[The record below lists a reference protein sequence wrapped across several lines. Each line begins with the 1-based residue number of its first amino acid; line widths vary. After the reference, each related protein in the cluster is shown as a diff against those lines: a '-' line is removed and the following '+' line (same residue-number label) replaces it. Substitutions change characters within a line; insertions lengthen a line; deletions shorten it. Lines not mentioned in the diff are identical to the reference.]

1 MLIEIKNQP
10 KSIIKNIP
18 SKPGT
23 YRMLDSGEKVLYVGK
38 AKNLKKRI
46 PSYFNKNEAHSKTR
60 LLMSNVASL
69 DLTVT
74 NTENEALILEY
85 SLIKRYRPK
94 YNVVLR
100 DDKSY
105 PYIYVSSHQ
114 DFPRI
119 EFQRKN
125 KVQKGEYFGP
135 YPNVMA
141 VRETLT
147 ELQKIFRVR
156 QCKDSYFRN
165 RSRPCLQYQI
175 KRCSAPC
182 VSLIK
187 KNEYTQD
194 VRSTISFL
202 RGKNT
207 SIISELIKKMDLQSD
222 QQNYEEALR
231 YRDQIKRLKEIQAKQ
246 LAISNKKYDMDV
258 IGIATN
264 GIVHCVTVLFIRD
277 GSILGSKNH
286 FPKIKNC
293 EDKEIIQEGFI
304 LQHYFEIEPPSEII
318 LSEEIYN
325 KKWIENSLKT
335 KYRKKIKLN
344 NNVRGN
350 RLEWQELANK
360 NARSGLEYKLSV
372 DSSIEIKLK
381 SLGKLI
387 LNGRVPKRME
397 CVDVSHISGE
407 ATVASCVVFDK
418 NGPLK
423 SDYRR
428 YNIKTTQ
435 IGDDYAAMAEAIL
448 RRYKKIKNKD
458 EKKPDILFIDGGKGQ
473 LSKVNEILKSLEI
486 NDLSVAAIA
495 KGKERKSGDE
505 TIYLDNSKNILKVSS
520 HSPAFHYI
528 QQIRDEAHRFAVT
541 GHRIRRKINR
551 KSSKLD
557 GIEGLGSVKKRELLK
572 QFGGIQGVLIASVD
586 DLRKVKGISKD
597 LAVRISNNLHN

>member
-1 MLIEIKNQP
+1 MLIEIKDHP
-10 KSIIKNIP
+10 TRIIKNIP

-46 PSYFNKNEAHSKTR
+46 PSYFNKNESHGKTR
-60 LLMSNVASL
+60 LLMSNVTSL

-125 KVQKGEYFGP
+125 KALKGEYFGP

-147 ELQKIFRVR
+147 ELQKIFKVR

-182 VSLIK
+182 VNLIK
-187 KNEYTQD
+187 KDEYSQD

-202 RGKNT
+202 GGKNT
-207 SIISELIKKMDLQSD
+207 SIINQLIKKMDLQSN

-246 LAISNKKYDMDV
+246 LAISNKKYDMDI

-264 GIVHCVTVLFIRD
+264 GNIHCVTVLFIRG

-293 EDKEIIQEGFI
+293 ENKEIIQEGFI

-325 KKWIENSLKT
+325 KEWIQNSLKT

-350 RLEWQELANK
+350 RLKWQELANK

-372 DSSIEIKLK
+372 DSSTEIKLK

-387 LNGRVPKRME
+387 LNGRIPERME
-397 CVDVSHISGE
+397 CIDVSHISGE

-448 RRYKKIKNKD
+448 RRYKKVKNKT

-473 LSKVNEILKSLEI
+473 LSRVNEILKSLEMS
-486 NDLSVAAIA
+486 DLSVAAIA
-495 KGKERKSGDE
+495 KGKDRKSGDE
-505 TIYLDNSKNILKVSS
+505 TIYVNDSKNILKVSS

-557 GIEGLGSVKKRELLK
+557 GIEGLGPVKKRELLK
-572 QFGGIQGVLIASVD
+572 QFGGIQGVLIASID
-586 DLRKVKGISKD
+586 DLRKVRGISKD
-597 LAVRISNNLHN
+597 LAVRISNNLHK

>member
-1 MLIEIKNQP
+1 
-10 KSIIKNIP
+10 
-18 SKPGT
+18 
-23 YRMLDSGEKVLYVGK
+23 
-38 AKNLKKRI
+38 
-46 PSYFNKNEAHSKTR
+46 
-60 LLMSNVASL
+60 
-69 DLTVT
+69 
-74 NTENEALILEY
+74 
-85 SLIKRYRPK
+85 
-94 YNVVLR
+94 
-100 DDKSY
+100 
-105 PYIYVSSHQ
+105 
-114 DFPRI
+114 
-119 EFQRKN
+119 
-125 KVQKGEYFGP
+125 
-135 YPNVMA
+135 
-141 VRETLT
+141 
-147 ELQKIFRVR
+147 
-156 QCKDSYFRN
+156 
-165 RSRPCLQYQI
+165 
-175 KRCSAPC
+175 
-182 VSLIK
+182 
-187 KNEYTQD
+187 
-194 VRSTISFL
+194 
-202 RGKNT
+202 
-207 SIISELIKKMDLQSD
+207 MDLQSN

-264 GIVHCVTVLFIRD
+264 GNIHCVTVLFIRG

-293 EDKEIIQEGFI
+293 ENKEIIQEGFI

-325 KKWIENSLKT
+325 KEWIQNSLKT

-350 RLEWQELANK
+350 RLKWQELANK

-381 SLGKLI
+381 SLGELI
-387 LNGRVPKRME
+387 LNGRIPERME
-397 CVDVSHISGE
+397 CIDVSHISGE

-448 RRYKKIKNKD
+448 RRYKKVKNRT

-473 LSKVNEILKSLEI
+473 LNRVNEILQKLKIS
-486 NDLSVAAIA
+486 NLSVAAIA
-495 KGKERKSGDE
+495 KGKDRKSGDE
-505 TIYLDNSKNILKVSS
+505 TVYVNDSKNILKVSS

-557 GIEGLGSVKKRELLK
+557 GIEGLGPVKKRELLK
-572 QFGGIQGVLIASVD
+572 QFGGIQGVLIASID
-586 DLRKVKGISKD
+586 DLRKVSGISKG
-597 LAVRISNNLHN
+597 LAVRISNNLHK

>member
-1 MLIEIKNQP
+1 MLIEIKDHP
-10 KSIIKNIP
+10 TRIIKNIP

-23 YRMLDSGEKVLYVGK
+23 YRMLDSDEKVLYVGK

-46 PSYFNKNEAHSKTR
+46 PNYFNKNESHGKTR
-60 LLMSNVASL
+60 LLMSNVTSL

-125 KVQKGEYFGP
+125 KALKGEYFGP

-147 ELQKIFRVR
+147 ELQKIFKVR

-182 VSLIK
+182 VNLIK
-187 KNEYTQD
+187 KDVYSQD

-207 SIISELIKKMDLQSD
+207 SIINQLIKKMDLQSN

-258 IGIATN
+258 IGIATDGN
-264 GIVHCVTVLFIRD
+264 IHCVTVIFIRG

-293 EDKEIIQEGFI
+293 ENKEIIQEGFI

-325 KKWIENSLKT
+325 KEWIQNSLKT

-350 RLEWQELANK
+350 RLKWQELANK

-372 DSSIEIKLK
+372 DSSTETKLK
-381 SLGKLI
+381 NLGKLI
-387 LNGRVPKRME
+387 LNGRIPERME
-397 CVDVSHISGE
+397 CIDVSHISGE

-435 IGDDYAAMAEAIL
+435 IGDDYAAMAEAIF
-448 RRYKKIKNKD
+448 RRYKKVKNKT

-473 LSKVNEILKSLEI
+473 LSRVNEILKSLEMS
-486 NDLSVAAIA
+486 DLSVVAIA
-495 KGKERKSGDE
+495 KGKDRKSGDE
-505 TIYLDNSKNILKVSS
+505 TIYVNDSKNILKVPS
-520 HSPAFHYI
+520 HSPAFLYI

-557 GIEGLGSVKKRELLK
+557 GIEGLGPVKKRELLK
-572 QFGGIQGVLIASVD
+572 QFGGIQGVLIASID
-586 DLRKVKGISKD
+586 DLRKVRGISKD
-597 LAVRISNNLHN
+597 LAVRISNNLHK

>member
-1 MLIEIKNQP
+1 MLIEIKDHP
-10 KSIIKNIP
+10 TKIIKNIP

-46 PSYFNKNEAHSKTR
+46 PSYFNKNESHGKTR
-60 LLMSNVASL
+60 LLMSNVTSL

-105 PYIYVSSHQ
+105 PYIYLSSHQ

-125 KVQKGEYFGP
+125 KVLKGEYFGP

-147 ELQKIFRVR
+147 ELQKIFKVR

-182 VSLIK
+182 VKLIK
-187 KNEYTQD
+187 KDEYSQD

-207 SIISELIKKMDLQSD
+207 SIINQLIKKMDLQSN

-264 GIVHCVTVLFIRD
+264 GNIHCVTVLFIRG
-277 GSILGSKNH
+277 GSMLGSKNH
-286 FPKIKNC
+286 FPKIRNC
-293 EDKEIIQEGFI
+293 ENKEIIQEGFI

-318 LSEEIYN
+318 LSDEIYN
-325 KKWIENSLKT
+325 KEWIQNSLKT

-350 RLEWQELANK
+350 RLKWQELANK

-372 DSSIEIKLK
+372 DSSTEIKLK
-381 SLGKLI
+381 SLGELI
-387 LNGRVPKRME
+387 LNGRIPERME
-397 CVDVSHISGE
+397 CIDVSHISGE

-435 IGDDYAAMAEAIL
+435 IGDDYAAMVETIL
-448 RRYKKIKNKD
+448 RRYKKVKNRT

-473 LSKVNEILKSLEI
+473 LNRVNEILHKLKIS
-486 NDLSVAAIA
+486 DLSVAAIA
-495 KGKERKSGDE
+495 KGKDRKLGDE
-505 TIYLDNSKNILKVSS
+505 TVYVNDSKNILKVSS

-557 GIEGLGSVKKRELLK
+557 GIEGLGPVKKRELLK
-572 QFGGIQGVLIASVD
+572 QFGGIQGVLIASID
-586 DLRKVKGISKD
+586 DLRKVSGISKG
-597 LAVRISNNLHN
+597 LAVRISNNLHK

>member
-1 MLIEIKNQP
+1 MLIEIKDHP
-10 KSIIKNIP
+10 TKIIKNIP

-46 PSYFNKNEAHSKTR
+46 PSYFNKNESHGKTR
-60 LLMSNVASL
+60 LLMSNVTSL

-119 EFQRKN
+119 ESQRKN
-125 KVQKGEYFGP
+125 KVLKGEYFGP

-147 ELQKIFRVR
+147 ELQKIFKVR

-182 VSLIK
+182 VNLIK
-187 KNEYTQD
+187 KDEYSQD

-207 SIISELIKKMDLQSD
+207 SIINQLIKKMDLQSN

-246 LAISNKKYDMDV
+246 VAISNKKYDMDI
-258 IGIATN
+258 IGIATDGN
-264 GIVHCVTVLFIRD
+264 IHCVTVLFIRG

-293 EDKEIIQEGFI
+293 ENKEIIQEGFI

-325 KKWIENSLKT
+325 KEWIQNSLKT

-350 RLEWQELANK
+350 RLKWQELANK

-381 SLGKLI
+381 SLGELI
-387 LNGRVPKRME
+387 LNGRMPERME
-397 CVDVSHISGE
+397 CIDVSHISGE

-448 RRYKKIKNKD
+448 RRYKKVKNRT

-473 LSKVNEILKSLEI
+473 LNRVNEILQKLKIS
-486 NDLSVAAIA
+486 DLSVAAIA
-495 KGKERKSGDE
+495 KGKDRKSGDE
-505 TIYLDNSKNILKVSS
+505 TVYVNDSKNILKVSS

-557 GIEGLGSVKKRELLK
+557 GIEGLGPVKKRELLK
-572 QFGGIQGVLIASVD
+572 QFGGIQGVLIASID
-586 DLRKVKGISKD
+586 DLRKVRGISKD
-597 LAVRISNNLHN
+597 LAIRISNNLHR

>member
-1 MLIEIKNQP
+1 MLIEIKDHP
-10 KSIIKNIP
+10 KRIIKNIP

-46 PSYFNKNEAHSKTR
+46 PNYFNKNESHGKTR
-60 LLMSNVASL
+60 LLMSNVTSL

-85 SLIKRYRPK
+85 SLIKRFRPK

-125 KVQKGEYFGP
+125 KALKGEYFGP

-147 ELQKIFRVR
+147 ELQKIFKVR
-156 QCKDSYFRN
+156 QCKDSYYRN
-165 RSRPCLQYQI
+165 RSRACLQYQI

-182 VSLIK
+182 VNLIK
-187 KNEYTQD
+187 KDEYSQD

-202 RGKNT
+202 RGENT
-207 SIISELIKKMDLQSD
+207 SIINQLIKKMDLQSS

-231 YRDQIKRLKEIQAKQ
+231 YRDQIKLLKEIQAKQ

-264 GIVHCVTVLFIRD
+264 GNIHCVTVLFIRG

-325 KKWIENSLKT
+325 KEWIQNSLKT

-350 RLEWQELANK
+350 RLKWQELANK

-372 DSSIEIKLK
+372 DSSTEIKLK
-381 SLGKLI
+381 NLGKLI
-387 LNGRVPKRME
+387 LNGRMPERME
-397 CVDVSHISGE
+397 CIDVSHISGE

-435 IGDDYAAMAEAIL
+435 IGDDYSAMAEIIL
-448 RRYKKIKNKD
+448 RRYKKVKNKA

-473 LSKVNEILKSLEI
+473 LSRVNEILKSLEI
-486 NDLSVAAIA
+486 SDLTVAAIA
-495 KGKERKSGDE
+495 KGKERRSGDE
-505 TIYLDNSKNILKVSS
+505 TIYVNDSKNILKVSS

-541 GHRIRRKINR
+541 SHRIRRKINR

-557 GIEGLGSVKKRELLK
+557 GIDGLGPVKKRELLK

-586 DLRKVKGISKD
+586 DLRKVRGISKD
-597 LAVRISNNLHN
+597 LAVRISNNLHK

>member
-1 MLIEIKNQP
+1 MLIEIKDHP
-10 KSIIKNIP
+10 TKIIKNIP

-23 YRMLDSGEKVLYVGK
+23 YRMLDSSEKVLYVGK

-46 PSYFNKNEAHSKTR
+46 PSYFNKNESHSKTR
-60 LLMSNVASL
+60 LLMSNVTSL

-125 KVQKGEYFGP
+125 KVLKGEYFGP

-147 ELQKIFRVR
+147 ELQKIFKVR

-182 VSLIK
+182 VNLIK
-187 KNEYTQD
+187 KDEYSQD

-207 SIISELIKKMDLQSD
+207 SIINKLIKKMDLQSN

-264 GIVHCVTVLFIRD
+264 GNIHCVTVLFIRG

-286 FPKIKNC
+286 FPKIRNC
-293 EDKEIIQEGFI
+293 ENKEIIQEGFI

-318 LSEEIYN
+318 LSDEIYN
-325 KKWIENSLKT
+325 KEWIQNSLKT

-350 RLEWQELANK
+350 RLKWQELANK

-381 SLGKLI
+381 SLGELI
-387 LNGRVPKRME
+387 LNGRMPERME
-397 CVDVSHISGE
+397 CIDVSHISGE

-448 RRYKKIKNKD
+448 RRYKKVKNRT

-473 LSKVNEILKSLEI
+473 LNRVNEILQKLKIS
-486 NDLSVAAIA
+486 NLSVAAIA
-495 KGKERKSGDE
+495 KGKDRKSGDE
-505 TIYLDNSKNILKVSS
+505 TIYVNDSKNILKVSS

-557 GIEGLGSVKKRELLK
+557 GIEGLGPVKKRELLK
-572 QFGGIQGVLIASVD
+572 QFGGIQGVLIASID
-586 DLRKVKGISKD
+586 DLRKVRGISKG
-597 LAVRISNNLHN
+597 LAVRISNNLHK